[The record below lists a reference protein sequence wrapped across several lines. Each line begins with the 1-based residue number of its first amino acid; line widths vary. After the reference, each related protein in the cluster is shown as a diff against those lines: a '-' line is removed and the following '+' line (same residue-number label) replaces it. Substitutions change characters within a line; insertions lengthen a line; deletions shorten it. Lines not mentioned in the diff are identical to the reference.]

1 MMKISA
7 GSMNMLSCL
16 AAVCYTAV
24 TISTTTTTTSVFAFT
39 TPSQQRSIINTQIPR
54 SLPVLNEKDEKKGK
68 FSLGNLFNGGG
79 GNDES
84 GTTTALRGG
93 KLEPHPSVR
102 PHISALNRLG
112 PDPQVTPPSEPL
124 PVHPDVR
131 SGTLPN
137 GLPYVILPN
146 KSPPGRFEAHL
157 QVFSGSA
164 DELEPQ
170 QGIAHLTEHVAY
182 MGSRKRELLFGTGSQ
197 TNGTSKNI
205 ICTRVYEYV
214 DIVSILAIYSKRL
227 LLFDSRTLYGFCML
241 IFSDFLSSPLYP
253 SLDTTTQFNT
263 FQ

>member
-7 GSMNMLSCL
+7 GSINILSCL
-16 AAVCYTAV
+16 AAICYTVV
-24 TISTTTTTTSVFAFT
+24 TISTTTTTTSVSAFT

-54 SLPVLNEKDEKKGK
+54 SLSVLNEKEEKKGK

-102 PHISALNRLG
+102 SHISALNRLG
-112 PDPQVTPPSEPL
+112 PDPQLAPTSEPL

-197 TNGTSKNI
+197 TNGTSSKNI
-205 ICTRVYEYV
+205 ICTYLS
-214 DIVSILAIYSKRL
+214 ILICFNILSILAIYSESYCYLVRE
-227 LLFDSRTLYGFCML
+227 LYTAVACL
-241 IFSDFLSSPLYP
+241 YFLTSLYSSLSP
-253 SLDTTTQFNT
+253 T
-263 FQ
+263 